1 MLEPACTWVARGLHG
16 LLRVPT
22 AGKLCRPIAGRARE
36 SQLALPAAS
45 AANLCH
51 VFWALAVIL
60 LAFAGFTIIVVK
72 LRRRAPTRDDS
83 GDAVDS
89 ANSGRRIDLEQLK
102 GFVYVGAAALALL
115 ALAVILMGLFANRNG
130 RAEGLAV
137 LGFFG
142 YAAYLVAATAVLYV
156 ISRKG

>member
-1 MLEPACTWVARGLHG
+1 LWSKCAARHALETSQAKPW
-16 LLRVPT
+16 T
-22 AGKLCRPIAGRARE
+22 APILAGG
-36 SQLALPAAS
+36 SIWS
-45 AANLCH
+45 
-51 VFWALAVIL
+51 
-60 LAFAGFTIIVVK
+60 
-72 LRRRAPTRDDS
+72 S
-83 GDAVDS
+83 S
-89 ANSGRRIDLEQLK
+89 K

-156 ISRKG
+156 MSRKD

>member
-1 MLEPACTWVARGLHG
+1 MVSATHVNVGCGRFAHVAKYADRQQAVQTRDAQQR
-16 LLRVPT
+16 LR
-22 AGKLCRPIAGRARE
+22 R
-36 SQLALPAAS
+36 

-72 LRRRAPTRDDS
+72 LRRPAPTRDDS
-83 GDAVDS
+83 GGAVDS

-115 ALAVILMGLFANRNG
+115 AVAAILMGLFANRNG

>member
-1 MLEPACTWVARGLHG
+1 MGCYV
-16 LLRVPT
+16 
-22 AGKLCRPIAGRARE
+22 CRPPGELCTPFPGRARE
-36 SQLALPAAS
+36 SQLALPSAS

-72 LRRRAPTRDDS
+72 LRRPARTGDDS
-83 GDAVDS
+83 GEAVDS

-156 ISRKG
+156 MSRKG